1 MTVEIINTGSE
12 LMLGRVLNTHAQWL
26 GRRLGDLGYN
36 LVRQVAV
43 PDTGKSIQDAVRE
56 ALGRVHLVIVTG
68 GLGPTSDDI
77 TRQLIAELLGRKL
90 VVDERVMREI
100 EEFFAVRK
108 RPMPPSNTVQA
119 LAPEDALVLYNPNG
133 TAPGLAIEVNPN
145 PFGSAPAWIIM
156 LPGPPR
162 ELHPMFKDQ
171 VIPLLKAKC
180 PLGEDVVCETWRS
193 TGLGESALA
202 ERLEP
207 KLAAYVALGADLGYC
222 AHYGAVDVRIIAR
235 GETAAEIV
243 RSAGA
248 IIEAELGSN
257 IFGRNDDTLESV
269 VVRELTERHQTLA
282 VAESCTGGAIAHR
295 ITNVAGASVPFL
307 GGFVAYS
314 NEAKQKFL
322 GVQAETLAQHGAV
335 SEATVREMA
344 EGARRALGSDFALAV
359 TGVAGPTG
367 GTDAKPVGTVF
378 IALASAEGTKVIRM
392 LNRWDRE
399 AFKAVTGNQ
408 ALELLRRA
416 VLGIQG

>member
-1 MTVEIINTGSE
+1 
-12 LMLGRVLNTHAQWL
+12 MLGRVLNTHAQWL

-56 ALGRVHLVIVTG
+56 ALGRVRIIIVTG

-90 VVDERVMREI
+90 IMDERALREI
-100 EEFFAVRK
+100 EGFFAIRK
-108 RPMPPSNTVQA
+108 RPMPPSNAVQA
-119 LAPEDALVLYNPNG
+119 LAPEGSIVLYNPNG
-133 TAPGLAIEVNPN
+133 TAPGLAVEVNPN
-145 PFGSAPAWIIM
+145 PFAAEPAWIFM

-180 PLGEDVVCETWRS
+180 PLGEDVVCETWRT

-202 ERLEP
+202 ERVEPRLE
-207 KLAAYVALGADLGYC
+207 AYKALGIDLGYC

-248 IIEAELGSN
+248 VIEDELAGS

-269 VVRELTERHQTLA
+269 LVRELTERHQTLA
-282 VAESCTGGAIAHR
+282 LAESCTGGAISHR
-295 ITNVAGASVPFL
+295 ITNVSGASVPFL
-307 GGFVAYS
+307 GGFVTYS

-335 SEATVREMA
+335 SEPTAREMA
-344 EGARRALGSDFALAV
+344 EGARRAMGADYAIAV

-378 IALASAEGTKVIRM
+378 IALATVDGTKVIRM

-416 VLGIQG
+416 VLGIVDDRRN

>member
-1 MTVEIINTGSE
+1 VTVEIINTGSE

-56 ALGRVHLVIVTG
+56 ALGRVRIIVVTG

-77 TRQLIAELLGRKL
+77 TRQLIAELLGKKL
-90 VVDERVMREI
+90 VTDDRVLREI

-108 RPMPPSNTVQA
+108 RPMPPSNAVQA
-119 LAPEDALVLYNPNG
+119 LAPEGSIVLYNPNG
-133 TAPGLAIEVNPN
+133 TAPGLAIDVNPN
-145 PFGSAPAWIIM
+145 PFGSAPAWIFM

-180 PLGEDVVCETWRS
+180 PIGEDVVCETWRT

-207 KLAAYVALGADLGYC
+207 RLEAYKALGIDLGYC

-269 VVRELTERHQTLA
+269 VVREMTERHQTLA
-282 VAESCTGGAIAHR
+282 LAESCTGGAISHR
-295 ITNVAGASVPFL
+295 ITNVSGASVSFL
-307 GGFVAYS
+307 GGFVTYS

-322 GVQAETLAQHGAV
+322 GVQAETLAQYGAV
-335 SEATVREMA
+335 SEPTAREMA
-344 EGARRALGSDFALAV
+344 EGARRAMGADYAIAV

-378 IALASAEGTKVIRM
+378 IALATVDGTKVIRM

-416 VLGIQG
+416 VLGMAG